1 MNCIIH
7 NDTPAVGNCGK
18 CGFGICSKCVQ
29 NSVPMQDGK
38 TYCKNCATQSI
49 SLYIDYLKAQLGKV
63 RTKKI
68 VWTAI
73 LAIGGI
79 LLIYGIASG
88 GSNPDAGFYFLG
100 GLLVWACAGAT
111 DRLIASAQKSE
122 SEKFEDALLWRDA
135 MVGHNYVYGVW
146 FVKYIIWAIKVSFRI
161 GFFPF
166 FYAYFMLMGAKNL
179 NKEIAE
185 QQAILDNLA
194 KSA

>member
-88 GSNPDAGFYFLG
+88 ESNPDAVWSILG
-100 GLLVWACAGAT
+100 GIVVWACAGAT
-111 DRLIASAQKSE
+111 DRFLIEKSE
-122 SEKFEDALLWRDA
+122 AQKFEDALVWRDA
-135 MVGHNYVYGVW
+135 MVGHNYVWGFW
-146 FVKYIIWAIKVSFRI
+146 LGKFLFWATKALYR
-161 GFFPF
+161 GLFFPL

-194 KSA
+194 QSA